1 MSISLSDLPP
11 KAREQVITKL
21 AIEESR
27 RRNRSQA
34 PAADVLPTP
43 PLEPKGNKFH
53 AKKAVRVLPNG
64 EEHVFDSQRE
74 ARRYDE
80 LALMLKA
87 GKIRNLR
94 LQPQYTLQESYITS
108 DGERVRAIRYV
119 ADFSYELQCEALIAP
134 EGGAD
139 WILKVE
145 DVKSRATATAQYRM
159 KRKMMQEKYGIA
171 VQEV

>member
-1 MSISLSDLPP
+1 MSILLSDLPP
-11 KAREQVITKL
+11 KVREQVIAKL
-21 AIEESR
+21 AIEEAR
-27 RRNRSQA
+27 RRNRSQS
-34 PAADVLPTP
+34 PAADGFPP
-43 PLEPKGNKFH
+43 PLPEPKGNKYH
-53 AKKAVRVLPNG
+53 AKKAARVLPNG

-87 GKIRNLR
+87 GKIRDLR
-94 LQPQYTLQESYITS
+94 LQPQYTLQESYITA
-108 DGERVRAIRYV
+108 DGDRVRAIRYV
-119 ADFSYELQCEALIAP
+119 ADFSYELRCEALIAP

-145 DVKSRATATAQYRM
+145 DVKSRATATAQYKM
-159 KRKMMQEKYGIA
+159 KRKMMREKYGIA